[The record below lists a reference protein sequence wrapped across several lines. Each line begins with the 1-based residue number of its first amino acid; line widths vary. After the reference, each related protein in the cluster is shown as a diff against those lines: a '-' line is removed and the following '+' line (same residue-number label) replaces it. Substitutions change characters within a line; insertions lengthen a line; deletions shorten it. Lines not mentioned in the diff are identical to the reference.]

1 MSIRSRSSTLVGR
14 GVLTAPLGRPN
25 GLAARWGQTRPT
37 LPACL
42 APAAVALALLLGS
55 AVLPAA
61 PADDAQQI
69 LSTAGVKGGLVVQL
83 GLGDAALTAAL
94 RANSSYQVVALDANA
109 AKVAAA
115 REAIFQAGKYGPV
128 SVEPFTGAQ
137 LPFIDNLVNLLVAE
151 NLGSVPRVEALRV
164 LVPNG
169 VLLTKSGG
177 QWQKTVKPKD
187 ANLDEWTHYFYDA
200 KGNAA
205 SKDKV
210 VAPPERLQWV
220 GSPRWSRHHDRMS
233 SLSAQVSSGGRL
245 FYIMDEGSR
254 ISILLPAKWHLI
266 ARDAFNGTPLW
277 KVPIPTWNT
286 HLWPLKSGPTQL
298 TRRLVGDGDRVFV
311 TLGIEVPIS
320 CLDGATGQERF
331 TCEGS
336 RGTEEFVQAGG
347 VIYALINPRPWVLEE
362 FAVKQQS
369 DQKRVETEYNWDQKP
384 RDLAAFDAQTGKL
397 LWRKADQKIAPIT
410 LACDGQRLVY
420 HNGDSLV
427 CLDPANGTQR
437 WASEKASKRQLFEFN
452 YSPRV
457 VLSGNTVLYAGGDG
471 AQRGLDAESGKL
483 LWQDAHEK
491 SGYRSPEDLI
501 VAGGLVWN
509 AGTLQGNQKGE
520 FKGRDLRTGEVKK
533 QFSPDVPEGTY
544 WFHHRCYIAKAT
556 EKYLIP
562 SRTGIEFVDH
572 EKQHWDLNHWVRGAC
587 LYGVM
592 PANGLTYAGPHNC
605 ACYPEAK
612 LDGLNALAG
621 GAGTPHPIRA
631 EATRLVKGPAYEA
644 TLNAEADAKDWPTYR
659 HDNQRSGFSDQEL
672 PADLGK
678 AWELK
683 LGGPLSALTIA
694 GGKVFV
700 AQVDAHTVHALDHA
714 SGQPAWHFIAGGRV
728 DSPPTYWQ
736 ERVYFGSQDGSVY
749 CLRASD
755 GALVWQ
761 YRAAPGDRRHAA
773 HEQVESVWPVHGS
786 VLVENGNVTLVAGR
800 SVFLDHGLRYV
811 KLDAKSGAL
820 VAEQTYNH
828 VDPETGRD
836 FQERHKTL
844 QMPVGLNDILSSDG
858 KWTYLR
864 TQKIA
869 ADGQRVDIGPVSNN
883 AIEQGAAQKGEGAHL
898 FAPMGFLDDSWF
910 HRSYWVYG
918 KSFAGG
924 HNGYFQA
931 GKYAP
936 SGRIIVHDGEN
947 VYGYGREA
955 QYFKWTTTMEHQLMA
970 MPKEAPNV
978 VADTGLAAKGGKQAA
993 NASQPLVVN
1002 YPITPKLD
1010 LAKQPF
1016 TFEVWVMAD
1025 AKDGVIASLG
1035 GPLNGAALALRGGA
1049 VEFVVNSAQTRT
1061 SAKATTALGEG
1072 WHHLVAV
1079 MEADG
1084 TQRLYV
1090 DAQVAATAKATL
1102 IAATPKQGIRLGGNG
1117 DNNVLGEVLDGSFL
1131 GLLDNFAI
1139 YTRALTAKEVQARFD
1154 DPTAKPTN
1162 AAQFS
1167 SFDKADARDDSGG
1180 NNHGVSGAG
1189 IEAGKGKVGNGLWF
1203 RRASSPTPPA
1213 APALAAKGGKKA
1225 KAAAAAATSP
1235 APAPANPNQP
1245 AAGHPVPPAPAQKGT
1260 FVQNQWQRYVP
1271 IVTRA
1276 MAMAG
1281 KTIFVSGPDD
1291 VIDEEYAF
1299 ERLAAKDKS
1308 ILQQLQEQ
1316 DDALEGKRGG
1326 TLWGVSVT
1334 DGKQGAGLTLASP
1347 PVWDGMAVAQG
1358 RLYVSSVDGV
1368 VRCFGKK

>member
-1 MSIRSRSSTLVGR
+1 M
-14 GVLTAPLGRPN
+14 N
-25 GLAARWGQTRPT
+25 TRTFLSPV
-37 LPACL
+37 
-42 APAAVALALLLGS
+42 AVALALQLVSALLS
-55 AVLPAA
+55 AA
-61 PADDAQQI
+61 PADDARQI
-69 LSTAGVKGGLVVQL
+69 LATSGVKGGIVVQL
-83 GLGDAALTAAL
+83 GLGDAALTSAL
-94 RANSSYQVVALDANA
+94 RANASYQVVALDAD
-109 AKVAAA
+109 AKKVTAA
-115 REAIFQAGKYGPV
+115 RGAIFAQGKYGAV
-128 SVEPFTGAQ
+128 SVEQFTGAQ

-169 VLLTKSGG
+169 VLLTKVAG

-200 KGNAA
+200 KGNTT

-254 ISILLPAKWHLI
+254 ISILLPAKWNLI
-266 ARDAFNGTPLW
+266 ARDAFNGTVLW
-277 KVPIPTWNT
+277 KLPIASWNT

-311 TLGIEVPIS
+311 TLGIEAPIS
-320 CLDGATGQERF
+320 CLDGATGQTLF

-336 RGTEEFVQAGG
+336 RGAEEFVQANGI
-347 VIYALINPRPWVLEE
+347 IYALINPRPWVLEE

-369 DQKRVETEYNWDQKP
+369 DQGRVVNEYNWDQKP
-384 RDLAAFDAQTGKL
+384 RDLAAFDAKTGKL

-410 LACDGQRLVY
+410 IACDGTRLVY
-420 HNGDSLV
+420 HDGDALV
-427 CLDPANGTQR
+427 SLDPKTGAQQ
-437 WASEKASKRQLFEFN
+437 WASDKASKRTLFEFN

-457 VLSGNTVLYAGGDG
+457 LLSGNTVLYAGGDG
-471 AQRGLDAESGKL
+471 AQRGIDAATGKT
-483 LWQDAHEK
+483 LWQDTHEK

-533 QFSPDVPEGTY
+533 QFSPDVPDGTY

-612 LDGLNALAG
+612 LDGLNAMAG

-631 EATRLVKGPAYEA
+631 EATRLVKGPAFDSPLG
-644 TLNAEADAKDWPTYR
+644 TDADAKDWPTYR
-659 HDNQRSGFSDQEL
+659 HDAKRSGSSDQPLL
-672 PADLGK
+672 PDLAK
-678 AWELK
+678 AWEVK

-714 SGQPAWHFIAGGRV
+714 TGLPKWHFIAGGRV
-728 DSPPTYWQ
+728 DSPPTFWKG
-736 ERVYFGSQDGSVY
+736 RVYFGGKDGVVY

-761 YRAAPGDRRHAA
+761 YRAAPSDRRHAA
-773 HEQVESVWPVHGS
+773 HEQMESVWPVHGS
-786 VLVENGNVTLVAGR
+786 VLVEDGKVSFVAGR
-800 SVFLDHGLRYV
+800 SVFLDNGLRFV
-811 KLDAKSGAL
+811 RLDATSGAML
-820 VAEQTYNH
+820 AEQTYNH
-828 VDPETGRD
+828 IDPENGKD
-836 FQERHKTL
+836 FNDRHKTL

-864 TQKIA
+864 TQKISP
-869 ADGQRVDIGPVSNN
+869 DGKRVDIGPVSNN
-883 AIEQGAAQKGEGAHL
+883 AIEQGAAQKGEGSHL

-918 KSFAGG
+918 KSFSGG
-924 HNGYFQA
+924 HNGYYQA

-936 SGRIIVHDGEN
+936 SGRIIVHDDKN

-955 QYFKWTTTMEHQLMA
+955 QYFKWTTTMEHQLMK
-970 MPKEAPNV
+970 MPKDAPG
-978 VADTGLAAKGGKQAA
+978 VAADLTLATKAGKQAA
-993 NASQPLVVN
+993 KQTANAAPATTGNAPLVVSYAQTEKN
-1002 YPITPKLD
+1002 NIAGK
-1010 LAKQPF
+1010 PF
-1016 TFEVWVMAD
+1016 TLEIWALPD
-1025 AKDGVIASLG
+1025 GKDGVLISHG
-1035 GPLNGAALALRGGA
+1035 GPQNGAGLILEQGKPA
-1049 VEFVVNSAQTRT
+1049 FVVNSGSTR
-1061 SAKATTALGEG
+1061 ARATATAPVLEG
-1072 WHHLVAV
+1072 WHHFVGVL
-1079 MEADG
+1079 EADK
-1084 TQRLYV
+1084 TMKLYV
-1090 DAQVAATAKATL
+1090 DGQIVAQAKSEFIPAQ
-1102 IAATPKQGIRLGGNG
+1102 PKQPLRLGGDG
-1117 DNNVLGEVLDGSFL
+1117 NNNLVGETLDASYTGMM
-1131 GLLDNFAI
+1131 DQFAI
-1139 YTRALTAKEVQARFD
+1139 YTRALSGLEIQARLA
-1154 DPTAKPTN
+1154 DPTAKTDKSL
-1162 AAQFS
+1162 AQFS
-1167 SFDKADARDDSGG
+1167 SFDKGDARDEAGT
-1180 NNHGVSGAG
+1180 NHGVSGPG
-1189 IEAGKGKVGNGLWF
+1189 IETGKGRSGAALWF
-1203 RRASSPTPPA
+1203 RRAPGTPA
-1213 APALAAKGGKKA
+1213 APVVAAKGGKKA
-1225 KAAAAAATSP
+1225 AKAAAATPS
-1235 APAPANPNQP
+1235 PANPAQP
-1245 AAGHPVPPAPAQKGT
+1245 NAQPAPAQKGT
-1260 FVQNQWQRYVP
+1260 FVQNDWQRYVP
-1271 IVTRA
+1271 IITRA
-1276 MAMAG
+1276 MAKAG
-1281 KTIFVSGPDD
+1281 NSLIVSGAEDL
-1291 VIDEEYAF
+1291 VDEEYAF

-1316 DDALEGKRGG
+1316 DDALEGKRGAK
-1326 TLWGVSVT
+1326 LWSVAVDNGNQRT
-1334 DGKQGAGLTLASP
+1334 GMDLASP

-1358 RLYVSSVDGV
+1358 RLYVSSLDGV
-1368 VRCFGKK
+1368 VRCFGKAK

>member
-1 MSIRSRSSTLVGR
+1 MNPLRFPLFTVPCAGVPSIARHDRAFWPSNARRS
-14 GVLTAPLGRPN
+14 
-25 GLAARWGQTRPT
+25 AR
-37 LPACL
+37 
-42 APAAVALALLLGS
+42 AAVAALALLLGS
-55 AVLPAA
+55 ALLSAA
-61 PADDAQQI
+61 TADDARQI
-69 LSTAGVKGGLVVQL
+69 LAASGVQGGLVVQL
-83 GLGDAALTAAL
+83 GVGDAALTSAL
-94 RANSSYQVVALDANA
+94 RANASYQVVALDAD
-109 AKVAAA
+109 AKKVTAA
-115 REAIFQAGKYGPV
+115 REAIFESGKYGPV
-128 SVEPFTGAQ
+128 SVEQFTGAQ

-151 NLGSVPRVEALRV
+151 SLGSVPRVEALRV

-187 ANLDEWTHYFYDA
+187 ASLDEWTHYFYDA

-254 ISILLPAKWHLI
+254 ISILLPAKWNLI

-320 CLDGATGQERF
+320 CLDGATGKELF
-331 TCEGS
+331 ACEGS
-336 RGTEEFVQAGG
+336 RGTEEFVEANG
-347 VIYALINPRPWVLEE
+347 VLYALINPRPWVLEE

-384 RDLAAFDAQTGKL
+384 RDLAAFDAKTGKL

-427 CLDPANGTQR
+427 CLDPASGTQR

-471 AQRGLDAESGKL
+471 AQRGFDADSGKS

-612 LDGLNALAG
+612 LDGLNAMAG

-631 EATRLVKGPAYEA
+631 EATRLVKGPAYGSA
-644 TLNAEADAKDWPTYR
+644 LTTAADAKDWPTYR
-659 HDNQRSGFSDQEL
+659 HDNKRSGYSDQEL

-700 AQVDAHTVHALDHA
+700 AQVDAHTVHAIDHA
-714 SGQPAWHFIAGGRV
+714 SGQPAWHFVAGGRV
-728 DSPPTYWQ
+728 DSPPSYWQ
-736 ERVYFGSQDGSVY
+736 GRVFFGSKDGSVY

-761 YRAAPGDRRHAA
+761 YRAAPGDRRHTA

-786 VLVENGNVTLVAGR
+786 VLVENGNVSLVAGR
-800 SVFLDHGLRYV
+800 SVFLDNGLRYV
-811 KLDAKSGAL
+811 KLNATTGAL
-820 VAEQTYNH
+820 LAEQTYNH
-828 VDPETGRD
+828 VDPETGGD
-836 FQERHKTL
+836 FQNRHKTL

-869 ADGQRVDIGPVSNN
+869 ADGKRVDIGPVSNN

-924 HNGYFQA
+924 HNGYYQA
-931 GKYAP
+931 GKYTP
-936 SGRIIVHDGEN
+936 SGRIIVHDDQN

-978 VADTGLAAKGGKQAA
+978 AADPGLATKGGKQAA

-1002 YPITPKLD
+1002 YPMTPKLD
-1010 LAKQPF
+1010 LAKKPF
-1016 TFEVWVMAD
+1016 AFEVWVMAD

-1035 GPLNGAALALRGGA
+1035 GPLNGAAIVLQGGKL
-1049 VEFVVNSAQTRT
+1049 EFVVNSAQTRT
-1061 SAKATTALGEG
+1061 VAKATTALGEG

-1090 DAQVAATAKATL
+1090 DAQVTATAKATP
-1102 IAATPKQGIRLGGNG
+1102 IAASPKQGIRLGGNG
-1117 DNNVLGEVLDGSFL
+1117 DNNILGEALDGSYL
-1131 GLLDNFAI
+1131 GLLDGFAI

-1154 DPTAKPTN
+1154 DPTVKPTN
-1162 AAQFS
+1162 AALFS

-1189 IEAGKGKVGNGLWF
+1189 IEAGRGKVGNGLWF
-1203 RRASSPTPPA
+1203 RRAGSPAAPT

-1225 KAAAAAATSP
+1225 KAAAAAVANTP
-1235 APAPANPNQP
+1235 APASPNQP
-1245 AAGHPVPPAPAQKGT
+1245 AAGHPVQPAPTQKGT

-1281 KTIFVSGPDD
+1281 KTVFVSGPDD

-1334 DGKQGAGLTLASP
+1334 DGKQGAALQLASP